1 MPGQLVFQRMNHVN
15 AIVDGF
21 DAAIDHHVQLFGAQ
35 LLQRHIEP
43 ETDNCLLAMGG
54 VIIELFTPKGG
65 RERGMGR
72 LLDTYGHHYQGVE
85 WLVPST
91 VEALDVIRERGIRV
105 IYGVEGVFFMTH
117 PADCLGVSLEIFDG
131 DWHRTP
137 KPPNFLEA
145 IHPISYWSDEHPL
158 GITGLKHLSQAVT
171 DLDAAV
177 DWYVDLVGT
186 TELYREPRP
195 NAGAMA
201 AGLQMGIDVVELLAP
216 VEEGRITE
224 YIERYGPRLRA
235 TTFSVRD
242 LGAVE
247 RYFADRGI
255 TMVPGDGP
263 RSLAIPV
270 EQNYGLLYEFAES
283 K

>member
-54 VIIELFTPKGG
+54 VIIELFTPKGS

-177 DWYVDLVGT
+177 DWYLDVVDTKV
-186 TELYREPRP
+186 LYREPRP
-195 NAGAMA
+195 AAGAEA
-201 AGLQMGIDVVELLAP
+201 VGLQMGIDVVELLAP
-216 VEEGRITE
+216 VEAGRITE